1 MTESSDQMARV
12 RREFQ
17 AVTRDLGC
25 MSGALR
31 EIATVWRRVRSSRP
45 DLPLRL
51 PLQLDAGTHQLARI
65 VNDLAWN
72 APSQRPGP
80 ALLMVEQMAALERD
94 LAAARAMTCGA
105 GVPPVGD
112 SGLWERVGAAMRQ
125 ARARVPDRYL
135 PQGEDS
141 ANKVSNPAGA
151 SDLGPMTPRRMALR
165 PAGLQAGS

>member
-1 MTESSDQMARV
+1 MTESSDQRARV

-17 AVTRDLGC
+17 AMTRDLGC

-31 EIATVWRRVRSSRP
+31 EIATVWRRARPSRP

-65 VNDLAWN
+65 AEDLAWN
-72 APSQRPGP
+72 TPSQRPGP
-80 ALLMVEQMAALERD
+80 ALLMVEQMSALERD

-112 SGLWERVGAAMRQ
+112 SGLWELVGAAMRR
-125 ARARVPDRYL
+125 ARAHVPDRYL
-135 PQGEDS
+135 PQGGDS
-141 ANKVSNPAGA
+141 ANEVSNPARG
-151 SDLGPMTPRRMALR
+151 SDLGPMTSRRLPLR